1 MRAVRFTFT
10 WPQVVGAAFA
20 ALVLAVIFQDTFGML
35 RAKWHLEEYS
45 HGILIPAIAA
55 YLLWTRR
62 AQFASMPFE
71 GSWAGVG
78 LVAFGLLVFFLGTLA
93 AITTVDAYALVIV
106 IAGCVLAVMGWK
118 AFRWAL
124 VPVALLLLMNP
135 LPQFLYANISSK
147 LQLISSQ
154 IGVAFIRLL
163 GISVY
168 LEGNVI
174 DLGSYKLE
182 VAEACSGLRYLFP
195 LMSVGAIMA
204 YLING
209 KAWVR
214 AIVFASTIP
223 IAILMNSFRIGVIG
237 VLVDHYGTEQATGFL
252 HFFEGWVVFMI
263 CLALLTLETWAL
275 VRLTG
280 DKRRFRDLFV
290 TEQAPPKASE
300 SLAQQRQIAIPAL
313 AAVALLLLA
322 VYPAIA
328 IPSREEMK
336 VERSPF
342 VTFPMQFGEWRG
354 RSEPIDKL
362 YLDYLQL
369 DDYVNANYAKPSRP
383 GVNFYTAWYG
393 SQRTGVSTHSPAG
406 CMPAGGWL
414 IKSFEKSQ
422 LKGVAQGGAPLT
434 VNRVVIQQGSS
445 TQLVYYWFQQ
455 RGRDITNEYLVKW
468 YLFWDSLTR
477 RRTDGALVRIITPIP
492 QGESIA
498 TADERLTE
506 FTGQVVSRLSTFVPN

>member
-20 ALVLAVIFQDTFGML
+20 ALVLAVIFQDTFSML

-78 LVAFGLLVFFLGTLA
+78 LVAVGLIVFFLGTLA

-106 IAGCVLAVMGWK
+106 IAGCVLAAMGWK
-118 AFRWAL
+118 TFRVAL
-124 VPVALLLLMNP
+124 VPIALLLLMNP
-135 LPQFLYANISSK
+135 LPQFLYANISAK

-214 AIVFASTIP
+214 AVVFLSTIP
-223 IAILMNSFRIGVIG
+223 VAILMNSFRIGVIG
-237 VLVDHYGTEQATGFL
+237 VLVDRYGTEQATGFL

-263 CLALLTLETWAL
+263 CLALLTFEAWAL
-275 VRLTG
+275 LRLSG
-280 DKRRFRDLFV
+280 DERRFRDMFV
-290 TEQAPPKASE
+290 VDQAPPKASE
-300 SLAQQRQIAIPAL
+300 SLAQRRQVAVPAL

-322 VYPAIA
+322 VYPALA
-328 IPSREEMK
+328 IPTRTEIK
-336 VERSPF
+336 VARSSF
-342 VTFPMQFGEWRG
+342 VAFPMQLGDWRG
-354 RSEPIDKL
+354 RPEPIDKL

-369 DDYVNANYAKPSRP
+369 DDYVNANYAQPSKPA
-383 GVNFYTAWYG
+383 VNFYSAWYG

-414 IKSFEKSQ
+414 IKSFERSQ

-434 VNRVVIQQGSS
+434 VNRVVIQQGS
-445 TQLVYYWFQQ
+445 TKQLVYYWFQQ

-492 QGESIA
+492 PGESVEL
-498 TADERLTE
+498 ADARLTE
-506 FTGQVVSRLSTFVPN
+506 FTQQVVSRLSGFVPN

>member
-20 ALVLAVIFQDTFGML
+20 ALVLALIFQNTFGML
-35 RAKWHLEEYS
+35 REKWHLEEYS
-45 HGILIPAIAA
+45 HGILIPGIAA

-62 AQFASMPFE
+62 ALFASMPFE

-78 LVAFGLLVFFLGTLA
+78 LVGVGLVIFFLGTLA

-106 IAGCVLAVMGWK
+106 IAGCVLAVMGWR

-135 LPQFLYANISSK
+135 LPAFLYANISSK
-147 LQLISSQ
+147 LQLISSE
-154 IGVAFIRLL
+154 IGVALIRLL

-174 DLGSYKLE
+174 DLGNYKLE

-204 YLING
+204 YLISG

-214 AIVFASTIP
+214 AVVFASTIP

-237 VLVDHYGTEQATGFL
+237 VLVDRYGTEQATGFL

-263 CLALLTLETWAL
+263 CLALLTLEAWAL
-275 VRLTG
+275 MRLSG
-280 DKRRFRDLFV
+280 DRRRFRDLFV
-290 TEQAPPKASE
+290 VDQPLPKASE
-300 SLAQQRQIAIPAL
+300 SLAQQRKIAVPAL

-322 VYPAIA
+322 VYPALA

-336 VERSPF
+336 VARSPF
-342 VTFPMQFGEWRG
+342 VTFPMQLGEWRG
-354 RSEPIDKL
+354 RPEPLEKV

-369 DDYVNANYAKPSRP
+369 DDYVNANYAQAARP
-383 GVNFYTAWYG
+383 GVNFYTAYYA

-406 CMPAGGWL
+406 CMPGGGWL
-414 IKSFEKSQ
+414 IKSFEQSSLLGLGQ
-422 LKGVAQGGAPLT
+422 AGAPLM
-434 VNRVVIQQGSS
+434 VNRVVIQQGST

-477 RRTDGALVRIITPIP
+477 RRSDGAMVRIITPIP
-492 QGESIA
+492 QGEPVA
-498 TADERLTE
+498 AADARLTE
-506 FTGQVVSRLSTFVPN
+506 FTHHVVSQLPTFVPN